1 MTSELRNIEGL
12 GYFLYRSSAAPDLDG
27 GDTQDILRSARHRN
41 QALGLTGCLHFEDG
55 MFFQWLE
62 GPKEGLVQVV
72 EMILEDDRHEDITI
86 LDQGALD
93 LRRFQDWRMRFS
105 DKHRA
110 SLMDWFAKS
119 DKSTVRP
126 QDYAAAVMAFLV
138 SIAI

>member
-1 MTSELRNIEGL
+1 MRNRRRLHSQQECRQPHSLRRLGALITAKAGL
-12 GYFLYRSSAAPDLDG
+12 H
-27 GDTQDILRSARHRN
+27 SARHRN

-62 GPKEGLVQVV
+62 GPRAGLVQAVDL
-72 EMILEDDRHEDITI
+72 ILADDRHQEITV

-93 LRRFQDWRMRFS
+93 QRRFQDWRMRFS
-105 DKHRA
+105 DRDRA
-110 SLMDWFAKS
+110 SLMDWFASS

-126 QDYAAAVMAFLV
+126 KDYAGAVVAFLV

>member
-1 MTSELRNIEGL
+1 MTSDLRDIGGL
-12 GYFLYRSSAAPDLDG
+12 GYFLYRSSAASELSG

-62 GPKEGLVQVV
+62 GPKDGLLQVV
-72 EMILEDDRHEDITI
+72 DLILVDDRHQEITI

-93 LRRFQDWRMRFS
+93 QRRFQDWRMRFS
-105 DKHRA
+105 DRDRA
-110 SLMDWFAKS
+110 SLMDWFASS

-126 QDYAAAVMAFLV
+126 KDYAGAVVAFLM